1 MEANDDQ
8 YWIVV
13 NRNHAGPYTV
23 GQLKSMGIAPD
34 TYTWRRGLTQ
44 WVAASDIPELSAALW
59 PAEPESSVAPVV
71 EPVIFTPPAPP
82 VRVVAQVAPV
92 SPVTVPAG
100 QTEADKANCPPSYLW
115 WSIVVAVVFSLPL
128 GVVAIVFAAQV
139 GKQCPPF
146 VGKGRLVLGYRLC
159 PRPDGDAFSDIDN
172 AAVVITIN

>member
-23 GQLKSMGIAPD
+23 GQLKAMGIAPD

-100 QTEADKANCPPSYLW
+100 QTEADKANCPPSYQIGRA
-115 WSIVVAVVFSLPL
+115 SCREKVFRAV
-128 GVVAIVFAAQV
+128 
-139 GKQCPPF
+139 
-146 VGKGRLVLGYRLC
+146 
-159 PRPDGDAFSDIDN
+159 
-172 AAVVITIN
+172 